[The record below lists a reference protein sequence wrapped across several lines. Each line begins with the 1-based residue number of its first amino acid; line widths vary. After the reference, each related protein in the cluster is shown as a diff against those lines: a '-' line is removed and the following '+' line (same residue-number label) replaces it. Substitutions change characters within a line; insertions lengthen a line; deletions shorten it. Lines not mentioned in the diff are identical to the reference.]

1 MENSTEKAERAEDA
15 AEILGLSNCKD
26 GDTVY
31 LLTGTQC
38 EQVWGERC

>member
-31 LLTGTQC
+31 LLTGTQG